1 MLRAFTRTFALSLA
15 LLLNGCP
22 GSSAEKSEADAVSRA
37 VTSLRDADNE
47 KKRELLAV
55 LRDTP
60 CSFEDVCAVR
70 SACLAAYELHVTTLA
85 QMNSV
90 TWLADAQNGAAD
102 AVDRMKRDLSRA
114 RELASK
120 CTDLQGEL
128 IRRHRL

>member
-1 MLRAFTRTFALSLA
+1 M
-15 LLLNGCP
+15 
-22 GSSAEKSEADAVSRA
+22 SRA
-37 VTSLRDADNE
+37 VTALRDADNQ
-47 KKRELLAV
+47 KKRELLAA

-60 CSFEDVCAVR
+60 CTVEDVCAVR
-70 SACLAAYELHVTTLA
+70 SACLVAYELHVTTLT

-90 TWLADAQNGAAD
+90 TWLANAQNGTAD

-128 IRRHRL
+128 IRRHKL